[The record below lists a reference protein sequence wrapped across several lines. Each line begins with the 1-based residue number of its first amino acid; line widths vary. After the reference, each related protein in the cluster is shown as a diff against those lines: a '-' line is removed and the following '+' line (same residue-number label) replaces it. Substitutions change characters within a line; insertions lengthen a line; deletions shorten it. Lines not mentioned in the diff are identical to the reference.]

1 MRTILALLLY
11 NFDFKMPQEYI
22 GWAEKQK
29 FYNLWDR
36 GRLEMYVT
44 PVQR

>member
-11 NFDFKMPQEYI
+11 NFDFKMPPEYI
-22 GWAEKQK
+22 GWAENQR

-36 GRLEMYVT
+36 GPLEMYLT
-44 PVQR
+44 PVQK